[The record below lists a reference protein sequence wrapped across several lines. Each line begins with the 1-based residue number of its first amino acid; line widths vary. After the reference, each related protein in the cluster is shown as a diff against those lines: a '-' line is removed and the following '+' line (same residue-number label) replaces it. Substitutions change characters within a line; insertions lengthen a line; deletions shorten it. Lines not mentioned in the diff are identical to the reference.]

1 MGREGGN
8 PPTKQN
14 PFANATDEDLAQA
27 MATESGEDDAA
38 WREFM
43 TRHGDRIMRLIGYVA
58 PSLQEAD
65 RRDVFSD
72 SVVRM
77 QAAIGRFTPRGNKSL
92 LSWAY
97 KIAQN
102 VTYDWFRR
110 ERRVELISVEE
121 VAETLSVDVVELG
134 TTPESDAAQAALDR
148 VLAKLSPR
156 HQALLGLSRAGLSDR
171 EIGVR
176 LGIPEDTVRKIRY
189 KALARLEGLLI
200 KERDAHGPRGGGRA

>member
-1 MGREGGN
+1 MSEQGGY

-14 PFANATDEDLAQA
+14 PFANATDQDLARA
-27 MATESGEDDAA
+27 MAGESGDDDAA

-43 TRHGDRIMRLIGYVA
+43 TRYGDRIMRLIAYVG

-65 RRDVFSD
+65 RKDIFSD
-72 SVVRM
+72 SVLRM
-77 QAAIGRFTPRGNKSL
+77 HAAIGRFTPRGSKSL

-110 ERRVELISVEE
+110 DQTMDLVSVDD
-121 VAETLSVDVVELG
+121 VAETLSVEVVESG
-134 TTPESDAAQAALDR
+134 TTPGMDAAQAALER
-148 VLAKLSPR
+148 ALARLAPR

-171 EIGVR
+171 EIGER
-176 LGIPEDTVRKIRY
+176 LGIAEDSVRKIRY
-189 KALARLEGLLI
+189 KALARLKELLI
-200 KERDAHGPRGGGRA
+200 KERHAQG